1 MHVGQVVRY
10 HNPLYGHYNQLGIVV
25 HETEG
30 AWKVSI
36 QKFDGHY
43 MCILK
48 TDQYLE
54 TLEKVSPEETLSLVA
69 NFHDRWYAQ
78 HKIVPEHSAKQLAV
92 KLLADTA
99 YSL

>member
-78 HKIVPEHSAKQLAV
+78 HKELYQSI
-92 KLLADTA
+92 LLNN
-99 YSL
+99 LL